1 MLIKAQEFDA
11 KPMGRQ
17 VFNLT
22 DIAVEAEE
30 IIRQAAHR
38 RDEMIASGEAEIAAE
53 RARAQGD
60 GFEVGKEQGLE
71 EGRRAGRDEAF
82 KEAKQEF
89 AEQCRETQ
97 QALIGVLGEFDRS
110 RERVLWEAEQ
120 STVQL
125 AVAIAEKIVMK
136 AIECDSAMV
145 AENVKAALKLAAQ
158 GSDVVI
164 KVNQQDL
171 EYLNEMS
178 GGSGEAL
185 GKYGSI
191 NIESD
196 DEISPGGCR
205 VCTEQGAIDG
215 TIETQIRRISE
226 QLVMG
231 EATTPDGES
240 ATGRDDERSEMASE

>member
-1 MLIKAQEFDA
+1 M
-11 KPMGRQ
+11 
-17 VFNLT
+17 
-22 DIAVEAEE
+22 
-30 IIRQAAHR
+30 
-38 RDEMIASGEAEIAAE
+38 
-53 RARAQGD
+53 
-60 GFEVGKEQGLE
+60 
-71 EGRRAGRDEAF
+71 
-82 KEAKQEF
+82 
-89 AEQCRETQ
+89 
-97 QALIGVLGEFDRS
+97 
-110 RERVLWEAEQ
+110 
-120 STVQL
+120 
-125 AVAIAEKIVMK
+125 AIAEKIVMK